1 TGNIARGCNPSFIVL
16 IPKKADPLGFSDY
29 RPISLI
35 GCVYKVTSKILASWL
50 AKVIASVISPNQTDF
65 IAGRQILDG
74 CLVANEIILMASI
87 KNLKLLLFKVTIL
100 EACGKGFFKEVHLAS
115 NGKNLS
121 LLQYADDAFFFG
133 DCSRLNAKNL
143 IYILKCFKLASGLK
157 INIGKSWLFG
167 VGIPIVDVE
176 AVASSLGCSHDSLP
190 FIYFFLLVDKRM
202 RLGNGWAE
210 VINRFHERLSTWK
223 AKSLSICRRLTLIK
237 FCGEGTQFKDLSPRL
252 YALDSF
258 KDSSDDLFF
267 LVSLIGDLKL
277 SVDGIDKWAWSMDVS
292 GRLKVKS
299 LVKYIQESYLSECG
313 NHHYWNSLVPR
324 KVNICTWRAS
334 LNRLTTR
341 SNLSSRRVN
350 VTSSLCPFV
359 KMWRRCEKLVLV
371 RCPLVS
377 RFGGKFR
384 VG

>member
-1 TGNIARGCNPSFIVL
+1 MILGKKSQLKWVVEGDKNTKFFHSILKNNFAKCSIKGIHVNGLWCESLDIIKQVVADHFPSIFIQNIQVRPSFSSPL
-16 IPKKADPLGFSDY
+16 FSRLSPADSSFLESS
-29 RPISLI
+29 ISLEEVKEAVWCCA
-35 GCVYKVTSKILASWL
+35 GSKAPEPDGFNFNFIKAYWDVILASWL

-87 KNLKLLLFKVTIL
+87 KNLKLLLLKVTIL
-100 EACGKGFFKEVHLAS
+100 EACSKGFFKEVHLAS

-157 INIGKSWLFG
+157 INIGKSWLFR

-190 FIYFFLLVDKRM
+190 FIYIFLLVDKRM

-223 AKSLSICRRLTLIK
+223 AKSVSICRRLTLIK
-237 FCGEGTQFKDLSPRL
+237 FVLGILPIYFLSLFKDPINIINLPESIRFRFFWGFKESHYGIYWVKWKSIL
-252 YALDSF
+252 LDSN
-258 KDSSDDLFF
+258 K
-267 LVSLIGDLKL
+267 
-277 SVDGIDKWAWSMDVS
+277 
-292 GRLKVKS
+292 
-299 LVKYIQESYLSECG
+299 
-313 NHHYWNSLVPR
+313 
-324 KVNICTWRAS
+324 
-334 LNRLTTR
+334 
-341 SNLSSRRVN
+341 
-350 VTSSLCPFV
+350 
-359 KMWRRCEKLVLV
+359 
-371 RCPLVS
+371 
-377 RFGGKFR
+377 GGLG